1 MAVDL
6 AGHFRTRLI
15 PRLVT
20 GEYLPDFAGFK
31 INYFKLTIN
40 SLTLDVPGS
49 DPNEDG
55 IWTDYS
61 ADLQIEVYGEKI

>member
-40 SLTLDVPGS
+40 SLTLDVP
-49 DPNEDG
+49 
-55 IWTDYS
+55 
-61 ADLQIEVYGEKI
+61 